1 MSVSYSI
8 FGNFMPPDD
17 VLLTALH
24 AQISGAAADWLQA
37 ARARA
42 ATGSVSDLLR
52 VYTEASK
59 QLGRQPFDATSAQ
72 TAVTDGSV
80 AMTCDHWMQEDV
92 GRLLLLT
99 ARYEAR
105 PTSGHV
111 EDDAIECF
119 QQGDTREQHSFMR
132 TVAWLP
138 RPEHFLPVVIDTC
151 RTNIQTLFEAVACE
165 NPYPAIHFPERNFNQ
180 VVLKA
185 LFNRIALTRIVALDA
200 RRNPELARMASD
212 YADERRAAGRAVPDD
227 ISLAIQGH
235 ADAQRTHA

>member
-1 MSVSYSI
+1 
-8 FGNFMPPDD
+8 MPPDD

-37 ARARA
+37 ARTRA
-42 ATGSVSDLLR
+42 ATGSVNELLR
-52 VYTEASK
+52 IYTEASK
-59 QLGRQPFDATSAQ
+59 QLGRQPLVAPPIKTAATDS
-72 TAVTDGSV
+72 SV
-80 AMTCDHWMQEDV
+80 AMTCDHWMHEDV

-99 ARYEAR
+99 ARYDAR
-105 PTSGHV
+105 PTSG
-111 EDDAIECF
+111 DFDNDAIECF

-138 RPEHFLPVVIDTC
+138 RPERFLPIVIDTC
-151 RTNIQTLFEAVACE
+151 RTNILTLFEAVACE

-185 LFNRIALTRIVALDA
+185 LFNRIALTRIVGLDA

-212 YADERRAAGRAVPDD
+212 YADERRAAGRSVPDD
-227 ISLAIQGH
+227 IALAMQGH
-235 ADAQRTHA
+235 VDAQRTHV